1 MESEQIDLLNYL
13 INIKKIIYE
22 IYLFLSPY
30 IEIAFTACIGY
41 SFFLKQFLREKR
53 SERQSHIQLQKDQLH
68 KEIFD
73 QISSKI
79 NSSYLALGDVKK
91 YCILLNVK
99 DPTNAHQF
107 ERHFQSFEDKHFEL
121 HEVIHSLLLS
131 LEKYDFVIDP
141 EQNEAHAILKL
152 QKELSSVCSEI
163 RSLRYE
169 LPKPKS
175 MRNSDEVIY
184 KKINDKLGDLSNT
197 CSKINL
203 QLQKL
208 ANKSKELIRNILK
221 SLDEKIK

>member
-1 MESEQIDLLNYL
+1 MKNF
-13 INIKKIIYE
+13 IYE
-22 IYLFLSPY
+22 IYPLLSPY
-30 IEIAFTACIGY
+30 VEIAFTACIGY
-41 SFFLKQFLREKR
+41 YFFLKQFLREKR

-79 NSSYLALGDVKK
+79 DSSYLALGDVKK
-91 YCILLNVK
+91 YCLLLKVE
-99 DPTNAHQF
+99 DPTNPHQF
-107 ERHFQSFEDKHFEL
+107 ERFFQSFEDKYFEL

-141 EQNEAHAILKL
+141 EQNEAHVTLKL
-152 QKELSSVCSEI
+152 QKELSSVCSKI
-163 RSLRYE
+163 RKLRYE
-169 LPKPKS
+169 LPMPKS

-184 KKINDKLGDLSNT
+184 KKINDKLIDLSNT

-208 ANKSKELIRNILK
+208 ANKSKELIKNILK
-221 SLDEKIK
+221 SLDEKTN